1 MNNVSNLTSSPST
14 IKPTPY
20 RVQNYLVIWVD
31 GNIDQAS
38 QDCQNTMAELR
49 SIVKEVNVCTTSA
62 QCIEILDDLDDE
74 KAFVISSGA
83 LGQRLVPD
91 IHRMP
96 QLDTIYIFCSNKAW
110 HEQWAKQW
118 PKIQGIFTSITPICD
133 SLKLVSRQCDHET
146 IPISFLSKN
155 IMAIEAASNETSF
168 DQFEPSFMYSKL
180 LKEILLTID
189 EDDAKSLEDLV
200 AYLYNSISD
209 YSKALEFYDK
219 AHKIK
224 EATLPPNHPSLAIS
238 YGNIGGMYCAM
249 GDYAK
254 ALEFGEKALA
264 IQQKSLPSTHS
275 AIKRTINNINYI
287 NCEKNTFT
295 FMDYYLSKL
304 PGVGRFTGPRHF
316 QILKNYAPSLTLFG
330 AAALIY
336 CLYITDWKVTNTR
349 IPIYGRKFDEMK
361 RVAMID
367 KHGQKAV
374 DEGTASDD

>member
-118 PKIQGIFTSITPICD
+118 PKIQ
-133 SLKLVSRQCDHET
+133 
-146 IPISFLSKN
+146 
-155 IMAIEAASNETSF
+155 
-168 DQFEPSFMYSKL
+168 
-180 LKEILLTID
+180 
-189 EDDAKSLEDLV
+189 
-200 AYLYNSISD
+200 
-209 YSKALEFYDK
+209 
-219 AHKIK
+219 

-275 AIKRTINNINYI
+275 AIKRTINNINYV
-287 NCEKNTFT
+287 KKK
-295 FMDYYLSKL
+295 M
-304 PGVGRFTGPRHF
+304 
-316 QILKNYAPSLTLFG
+316 
-330 AAALIY
+330 
-336 CLYITDWKVTNTR
+336 
-349 IPIYGRKFDEMK
+349 
-361 RVAMID
+361 
-367 KHGQKAV
+367 
-374 DEGTASDD
+374 

>member
-200 AYLYNSISD
+200 AYCRNKNIPESELKSFQSQYYQKSPIWWYTISD

-275 AIKRTINNINYI
+275 AIKRTINNINYV
-287 NCEKNTFT
+287 KKK
-295 FMDYYLSKL
+295 M
-304 PGVGRFTGPRHF
+304 
-316 QILKNYAPSLTLFG
+316 
-330 AAALIY
+330 
-336 CLYITDWKVTNTR
+336 
-349 IPIYGRKFDEMK
+349 
-361 RVAMID
+361 
-367 KHGQKAV
+367 
-374 DEGTASDD
+374 

>member
-133 SLKLVSRQCDHET
+133 SLKL
-146 IPISFLSKN
+146 
-155 IMAIEAASNETSF
+155 
-168 DQFEPSFMYSKL
+168 
-180 LKEILLTID
+180 
-189 EDDAKSLEDLV
+189 
-200 AYLYNSISD
+200 
-209 YSKALEFYDK
+209 
-219 AHKIK
+219 
-224 EATLPPNHPSLAIS
+224 
-238 YGNIGGMYCAM
+238 
-249 GDYAK
+249 
-254 ALEFGEKALA
+254 
-264 IQQKSLPSTHS
+264 
-275 AIKRTINNINYI
+275 I